1 MLPITRPISGT
12 ALGEC
17 VFMRDQ
23 PEPLLTLDSKVYLKS
38 GNLIF
43 DEETNYPEAYA
54 AFATVNTGNVYNWL
68 TTDIPVNIN
77 YACYGNGI
85 YLCMAWNGSKGLGW
99 SSDGINWTALSG
111 PFTDPNQICF
121 FNGYFYITGSNTGES
136 TGNVNPRI
144 YRCDDPRSN
153 AWVLVCSSVPANGYI
168 PFNEIAAGNGILVA
182 VSSYVASNTNN
193 YVTSTDG
200 VTWTRRSTSLIEV
213 PKTLVFVNGYF
224 LCTGINGN
232 MNANLAMY
240 SATGTTWT
248 NWSALKTALGAS
260 SRFNVEFA
268 YGAGIWVAVDSYG
281 YIYTA
286 TSVAGTWTQRLSTGG
301 PSTGF
306 NSVTYDGTYFIACG
320 KGGVYTS
327 VNGIDWLLT
336 DSGAT
341 GVEWLLVYPLQT
353 GSAMLYGHGKAAY
366 KRPHKTIGIS
376 TFIERGG
383 SPLYMRIK

>member
-68 TTDIPVNIN
+68 TTDIPVNID
-77 YACYGNGI
+77 YVCFGNGI
-85 YLCMAWNGSKGLGW
+85 YLCADWTHSDALGW
-99 SSDGINWTALSG
+99 SSDGVTWLPLTSPLTS
-111 PFTDPNQICF
+111 PQQICF
-121 FNGYFYITGSNTGES
+121 FNGYFYIVGGNTGEN

-144 YRCDDPRSN
+144 YRCADPRTNS
-153 AWVLVCSSVPANGYI
+153 WTLVCSSVPGNGYI
-168 PFNEIAAGNGILVA
+168 PFYEISAGAGLLVA
-182 VSSYVASNTNN
+182 ISPYSAGNTNN
-193 YVTSTDG
+193 YVTSPDG
-200 VTWTRRSTSLIEV
+200 VTWTRRSTNLV
-213 PKTLVFVNGYF
+213 DVMKTLVFVNGYF
-224 LCTGINGN
+224 LCTAINSTTGGN
-232 MNANLAMY
+232 MAMY
-240 SATGTTWT
+240 STNGTTWT
-248 NWSALKTALGAS
+248 SWTSLVTALGAT

-301 PSTGF
+301 TATGF
-306 NSVTYDGTYFIACG
+306 NSVTFDGTYFIASG

-327 VNGIDWLLT
+327 INGIDWLLT